1 MAHAESLLRQLAANS
16 TPYRDPLAVID
27 WGALDTAHY
36 WLPPA
41 ALSLAG
47 VPEFEALPETARV
60 RTSQYEFLGVLQAA
74 LWLERIFME
83 RVTRGLRSTASRSEY
98 AYLLHELREEAGH
111 SLMFLELVER
121 SGLPLPEFPG
131 FSPSR
136 LGEWLGRHG
145 RRAGPLFWL
154 AVVIG
159 EEVPDKLNRVLRL
172 SPPSTINPVVR
183 QMCALHVTDEA
194 RHIAYARSALE
205 ASIAAA
211 GPGARFWLRPLINFL
226 FGVFVE
232 AFYFPRPGLYE
243 LAGLAPGRLWRR
255 RARANP
261 RRMEFI
267 RQCVAPTRRLLES
280 HGFPI
285 RLGGE

>member
-1 MAHAESLLRQLAANS
+1 MPHTESLLRQLAANS
-16 TPYRDPLAVID
+16 TPYRDPLAVIS
-27 WGALDTAHY
+27 WGELDAADY

-41 ALSLAG
+41 ALSLHG
-47 VPEFEALPETARV
+47 VPEFEALPETTRLRV
-60 RTSQYEFLGVLQAA
+60 SQYEFLGILQAA

-83 RVTRGLRSTASRSEY
+83 RVTRSLRGTASRPEY

-136 LGEWLGRHG
+136 LAEWLGRHG
-145 RRAGPLFWL
+145 RRAGTLFWL

-172 SPPSTINPVVR
+172 SAPSAVNPVVR

-194 RHIAYARSALE
+194 RHIAYARNALE

-211 GPGARFWLRPLINFL
+211 GPGARLWLRPLINFL
-226 FGVFVE
+226 FRAFVD
-232 AFYFPRPGLYE
+232 AFYFPRPMLYE
-243 LAGLAPGRLWRR
+243 MAGLAPGREWRR

-261 RRMEFI
+261 HRVEFI

-285 RLGGE
+285 RLPGE